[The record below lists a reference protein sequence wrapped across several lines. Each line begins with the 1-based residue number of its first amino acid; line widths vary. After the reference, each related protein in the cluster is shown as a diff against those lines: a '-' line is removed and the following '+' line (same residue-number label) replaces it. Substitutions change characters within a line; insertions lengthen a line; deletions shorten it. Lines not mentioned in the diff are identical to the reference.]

1 MLNIEKKLS
10 SLSLKLPSAPKP
22 AANYLPYV
30 ITNKLLFISG
40 QISANENGLIKGVV
54 GQNMSVEE
62 GYIAAQNCGLS
73 LLAHLNV
80 AINGDFQKFKRVI
93 RIAGYVNSTN
103 NFEDHPKV
111 VNGVSDLM
119 VSVFGENGK
128 HMRIAL
134 GATLPLGVAVEVEGL
149 FELTWKCLIF

>member
-10 SLSLKLPSAPKP
+10 RLSLKLPSAPTP

-54 GQNMSVEE
+54 GQNMSIEE

-93 RIAGYVNSTN
+93 RIAGYVNSSN

-149 FELTWKCLIF
+149 FELT

>member
-10 SLSLKLPSAPKP
+10 RLSLKLPSAPTP

-54 GQNMSVEE
+54 GQTMSVEE
-62 GYIAAQNCGLS
+62 GYKAAQNCGLS

>member
-1 MLNIEKKLS
+1 MIDIQEKLKKLS
-10 SLSLKLPSAPKP
+10 LSLPDAPAP

-30 ITNKLLFISG
+30 ISNNLLFVSG
-40 QISANENGLIKGVV
+40 QISSNKKGLIKGIV
-54 GQNMSVEE
+54 GKNMTIDE

-149 FELTWKCLIF
+149 FELS

>member
-10 SLSLKLPSAPKP
+10 DLSLKLPSAPTP

-40 QISANENGLIKGVV
+40 QISSDENGLIKGVV
-54 GQNMSVEE
+54 GKNMSVED
-62 GYIAAQNCGLS
+62 GYTAAQNCGLS
-73 LLAHLNV
+73 LIAHLNV

-93 RIAGYVNSTN
+93 RIAGFVNSTK

-111 VNGVSDLM
+111 VNGASDLM

-128 HMRIAL
+128 HMRIAI
-134 GATLPLGVAVEVEGL
+134 GASLPLGVAVEVEGL
-149 FELTWKCLIF
+149 FELS

>member
-1 MLNIEKKLS
+1 MLDIEKKLS
-10 SLSLKLPSAPKP
+10 KLSLKLPSAPAP

-40 QISANENGLIKGVV
+40 QISADKNGLIKGVI
-54 GQNMSVEE
+54 GQNMSVED
-62 GYIAAQNCGLS
+62 GYRAAQNCGLL
-73 LLAHLNV
+73 LLAQLNA
-80 AINGDFQKFKRVI
+80 AISGDFQKFKRVI
-93 RIAGYVNSTN
+93 RIAGFVNATN
-103 NFEDHPKV
+103 TFEDHPKV

-134 GATLPLGVAVEVEGL
+134 GSTLPLGVAVEVEGL
-149 FELTWKCLIF
+149 FELN

>member
-1 MLNIEKKLS
+1 MLNLEKKLND
-10 SLSLKLPSAPKP
+10 LSLKLPLAPTP

-40 QISANENGLIKGVV
+40 QISADENGLIKGVV

-128 HMRIAL
+128 HMRIAT
-134 GATLPLGVAVEVEGL
+134 GATLPFGVAVEVEGL
-149 FELTWKCLIF
+149 FELN

>member
-1 MLNIEKKLS
+1 MQNIEKKLS
-10 SLSLKLPSAPKP
+10 SLSLKLPSAPAP

-54 GQNMSVEE
+54 GQNMSIEE

-93 RIAGYVNSTN
+93 RIAGYVNSSN

-149 FELTWKCLIF
+149 FELS

>member
-1 MLNIEKKLS
+1 MINIEKKLS
-10 SLSLKLPSAPKP
+10 KLSLKLPSAPTP

-40 QISANENGLIKGVV
+40 QISSDENGLIKGVV

-73 LLAHLNV
+73 LIAHLNV
-80 AINGDFQKFKRVI
+80 AISGDFQKFKRVI
-93 RIAGYVNSTN
+93 RIAGFVNSAN
-103 NFEDHPKV
+103 DFEDHPKV
-111 VNGVSDLM
+111 VNGASDLM

-149 FELTWKCLIF
+149 FELN

>member
-1 MLNIEKKLS
+1 MLNIEKKFS
-10 SLSLKLPSAPKP
+10 SLSLKLPSAPTP

-149 FELTWKCLIF
+149 FELS

>member
-10 SLSLKLPSAPKP
+10 SLSLKLPSAPIP

-149 FELTWKCLIF
+149 FELT

>member
-10 SLSLKLPSAPKP
+10 SLSLKLPSAPAP

-54 GQNMSVEE
+54 GQNMSIEE

-93 RIAGYVNSTN
+93 RIAGYVNSSN

-149 FELTWKCLIF
+149 FELSWECLIF

>member
-1 MLNIEKKLS
+1 M
-10 SLSLKLPSAPKP
+10 SLKLPSAPTP

-93 RIAGYVNSTN
+93 RIAGYVNSSN

>member
-10 SLSLKLPSAPKP
+10 SLSLKLPSAPIP

-54 GQNMSVEE
+54 GQNMSIEE

-149 FELTWKCLIF
+149 FELT

>member
-10 SLSLKLPSAPKP
+10 SLSLKLPSAPTP

-73 LLAHLNV
+73 LLAHLNA

-149 FELTWKCLIF
+149 FELSWKCLIF

>member
-1 MLNIEKKLS
+1 MVDIYEKLKK
-10 SLSLKLPSAPKP
+10 LSLKLPDAPAP

-30 ITNKLLFISG
+30 ISNKLLFISG
-40 QISANENGLIKGVV
+40 QISSDENGLIKGVI
-54 GQNMSVEE
+54 GKNMNIDD

-73 LLAHLNV
+73 LISHLQN
-80 AINGDFQKFKRVI
+80 AIDGDFNKFKRVI
-93 RIAGYVNSTN
+93 RIAGFVNSTP

-111 VNGVSDLM
+111 VNGASDLM
-119 VSVFGENGK
+119 VKIFGDNGK

-149 FELTWKCLIF
+149 FELN

>member
-10 SLSLKLPSAPKP
+10 DLSLKLPSAPTP

-40 QISANENGLIKGVV
+40 QISSDENGLIKGVV
-54 GQNMSVEE
+54 GKNMSVED
-62 GYIAAQNCGLS
+62 GYRAAQNCGLS
-73 LLAHLNV
+73 LIAHLNV

-93 RIAGYVNSTN
+93 RIAGFVNSTK

-111 VNGVSDLM
+111 VNGASDLM

-128 HMRIAL
+128 HMRIAI
-134 GATLPLGVAVEVEGL
+134 GASLPLGVAVEVEGL
-149 FELTWKCLIF
+149 FELS

>member
-10 SLSLKLPSAPKP
+10 RLSLKLPSAPTP

-40 QISANENGLIKGVV
+40 QISANEKGLIKGVV

-62 GYIAAQNCGLS
+62 GYKAAQNCGLS

-149 FELTWKCLIF
+149 FELT

>member
-1 MLNIEKKLS
+1 MLDIEKKLS
-10 SLSLKLPSAPKP
+10 SLSLKLPSAPAP

-149 FELTWKCLIF
+149 FELS

>member
-1 MLNIEKKLS
+1 MLDIEKKLS
-10 SLSLKLPSAPKP
+10 KLSLKLPSAPTP

-80 AINGDFQKFKRVI
+80 AINGDFKNFKRVI

-149 FELTWKCLIF
+149 FELS

>member
-1 MLNIEKKLS
+1 MLNIEKKLND
-10 SLSLKLPSAPKP
+10 LSLKLPLAPTP
-22 AANYLPYV
+22 AANYLPYI

-149 FELTWKCLIF
+149 FELT